1 MAGGPTPKNRD
12 IARQREDE
20 VMLLRTRERLE
31 FREIAERIGAD
42 VKNTY
47 EAWKRGRA
55 RQHQEATEAFGAYVG
70 EQLATCRQV
79 VDGLMP
85 MVRAGGMHA
94 PKAGEAIVR
103 AMDHEAKLLGL
114 YAPVTANVTATDEMT
129 ARVKALADEIAQL
142 EET

>member
-1 MAGGPTPKNRD
+1 MATKNNED

-20 VMLLRTRERLE
+20 VMLLRTRDRMG
-31 FREIAERIGAD
+31 FREIAAEIGAD

-55 RQHQEATEAFGAYVG
+55 RLHQEAAESFGAYVG
-70 EQLATCRQV
+70 EQLATCRHLI
-79 VDGLMP
+79 DGLMP

-94 PKAGEAIVR
+94 PKAAEAIVR

-114 YAPVTANVTATDEMT
+114 YAPVKHNVTVTDEMT

-142 EET
+142 EDA

>member
-1 MAGGPTPKNRD
+1 MATKQNEE
-12 IARQREDE
+12 IAREREDR
-20 VMLLRTRERLE
+20 VMLLRTRDRMS
-31 FREIAERIGAD
+31 FRDIAAEIGAD

-47 EAWKRGRA
+47 ESWKRGRA
-55 RQHQEATEAFGAYVG
+55 RLHQEATEAFGAYVG
-70 EQLATCRQV
+70 EQLATCQQV
-79 VDGLMP
+79 IDGLMP

-114 YAPVTANVTATDEMT
+114 YAPVKANVTVTDEMT

-142 EET
+142 EDS

>member
-1 MAGGPTPKNRD
+1 MAGGPTPINRD
-12 IARQREDE
+12 VADQRADE
-20 VMLLRTRERLE
+20 VMILRTRDRLD

-55 RQHQEATEAFGAYVG
+55 RLHQEAAESFGTYVG

-79 VDGLMP
+79 IDGLMP
-85 MVRAGGMHA
+85 MVAAGGA
-94 PKAGEAIVR
+94 NGPKAAEAIVR

-114 YAPVTANVTATDEMT
+114 YAPVKHNVTVTDEMT
-129 ARVKALADEIAQL
+129 ARVKALADELAAL
-142 EET
+142 DDA

>member
-1 MAGGPTPKNRD
+1 MATKQNEE

-20 VMLLRTRERLE
+20 VMLLYTRDRLT

-42 VKNTY
+42 VKNTHN
-47 EAWKRGRA
+47 AWKRGRA
-55 RQHQEATEAFGAYVG
+55 RQHQEATEAFGAMVG
-70 EQLATCRQV
+70 EQLATCKQLI
-79 VDGLMP
+79 DGLMP
-85 MVRAGGMHA
+85 QVFAGGLNGS
-94 PKAGEAIVR
+94 KAAEAVVR

-114 YAPVTANVTATDEMT
+114 YAPVRANVQITDEMT

>member
-1 MAGGPTPKNRD
+1 MATKTNAD

-20 VMLLRTRERLE
+20 VMLLRTRDRLQ
-31 FREIAERIGAD
+31 FREIADRIGAD

-47 EAWKRGRA
+47 EAWKRGRTRLHA
-55 RQHQEATEAFGAYVG
+55 EAAEAFGAYVG

-79 VDGLMP
+79 IDGLMP
-85 MVRAGGMHA
+85 MVIAGGMHA

-114 YAPVTANVTATDEMT
+114 YAPVRANVTVTDEMT
-129 ARVKALADEIAQL
+129 ARVKALADELAGL
-142 EET
+142 DA